1 MPANKFQRKL
11 LTLISFPISSSLY
24 SLAMKTVKKEVYD
37 EILRRLVQQ
46 LSDQEA
52 ANHFRVVAML
62 LDWNLSSRPFLGQVV
77 NLDVLLCTEIDFEHA
92 VLFLGHICTHYQ
104 RR

>member
-1 MPANKFQRKL
+1 MTKFYVAWCNN
-11 LTLISFPISSSLY
+11 LIKRLQIIS
-24 SLAMKTVKKEVYD
+24 
-37 EILRRLVQQ
+37 EI
-46 LSDQEA
+46 
-52 ANHFRVVAML
+52 VAML

-92 VLFLGHICTHYQ
+92 VLFLGHICSHYQ